1 MKRVYG
7 KYSTLMEARRVV
19 EELLDKGYTQNQI
32 KVVSNED
39 LGKNLSG
46 VYNENQVDDRSLW
59 EKIKDAFTFHEYDDE
74 NWDRDLNDD
83 DKKVVETYRNDLKNG
98 AAIVLVEEGV
108 QENKFE
114 PEEKDEQ
121 IIIIEGV
128 ETFEVPII
136 EEEILVNRI
145 PPNDSAGF
153 EGEIVA
159 EAYDEVWDGIK
170 ETDIPV
176 EEDILEGKAPYDE
189 NVPFDKI

>member
-59 EKIKDAFTFHEYDDE
+59 EKIKDAFTFHEYDDD

>member
-1 MKRVYG
+1 M
-7 KYSTLMEARRVV
+7 LF
-19 EELLDKGYTQNQI
+19 I
-32 KVVSNED
+32 
-39 LGKNLSG
+39 
-46 VYNENQVDDRSLW
+46 
-59 EKIKDAFTFHEYDDE
+59 
-74 NWDRDLNDD
+74 D

>member
-59 EKIKDAFTFHEYDDE
+59 EKIKDAFTFHEYDDD

-108 QENKFE
+108 QEDKFE